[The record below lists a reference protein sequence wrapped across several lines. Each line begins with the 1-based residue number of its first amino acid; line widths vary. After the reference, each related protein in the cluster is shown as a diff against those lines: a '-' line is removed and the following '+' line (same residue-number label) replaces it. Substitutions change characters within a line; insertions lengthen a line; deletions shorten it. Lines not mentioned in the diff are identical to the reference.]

1 MIEDAEA
8 AYQELR
14 QFCLTDPLA
23 AKRRIIALLDTQDPL
38 FGALLARAGGPD
50 DGRLRQTIARSL
62 QKRPEVASFASTLR
76 AWRAR
81 ETDEFALSALE
92 DVLTIDSLPTRR
104 PHRMDDLP
112 YVVETF
118 RFLSGRLRHRVR
130 NAMPRAGLKIDQL
143 RTVVQRSAEPTEEV
157 LQRLDELRSV
167 LAAVEAA
174 VDFGEETALFERR
187 VLDLVSWLGTFR
199 TLYLRSY
206 PHMSISIGTDEGE
219 AWVSAEEFLL
229 ETIFRNLW
237 DNSRQGAEDRCAV
250 TTAIRAERDA
260 LLVQVVD
267 SGPGFSAD
275 DPERAFQLQYSSTR
289 RAGRGHMEVNDA
301 ISRLG
306 GTASVRPVAGAGY
319 RVVLSFP
326 RATP

>member
-14 QFCLTDPLA
+14 QLCLTDPLA

-38 FGALLARAGGPD
+38 FGGLLARAGGPD

-62 QKRPEVASFASTLR
+62 QKRPEVTSFASTLR

-92 DVLTIDSLPTRR
+92 DILTIDSLPARR

-112 YVVETF
+112 DVAASF
-118 RFLSGRLRHRVR
+118 RFLSGRLRHRVL

-143 RTVVQRSAEPTEEV
+143 RAVVQRSAEPAGEV
-157 LQRLDELRSV
+157 LQLLDELRSA
-167 LAAVEAA
+167 LGAVEAA
-174 VDFGEETALFERR
+174 MDFGEETALFERR
-187 VLDLVSWLGTFR
+187 VLGLVAWLGSFR
-199 TLYLRSY
+199 TLYLRPY
-206 PHMSISIGTDEGE
+206 PGMSVRIDADGDG
-219 AWVSAEEFLL
+219 ARVSATEFLL
-229 ETIFRNLW
+229 QTIFRNLW
-237 DNSRQGAEDRCAV
+237 DNSRQAAEGPCAI
-250 TTAIRAERDA
+250 TTTVHAERDA
-260 LLVQVVD
+260 LLVHVVD
-267 SGPGFSAD
+267 SGPGFNAD
-275 DPERAFQLQYSSTR
+275 DVERAFRLQYSSTR

-301 ISRLG
+301 ISQLG
-306 GTASVRPVAGAGY
+306 GTAAVQPVTGAGY